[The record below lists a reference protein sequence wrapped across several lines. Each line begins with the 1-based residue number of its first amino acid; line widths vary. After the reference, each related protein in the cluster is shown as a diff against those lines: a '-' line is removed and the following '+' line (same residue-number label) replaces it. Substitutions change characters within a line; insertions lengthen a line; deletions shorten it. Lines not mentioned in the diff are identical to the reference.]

1 MRGGPYGVV
10 RLVTQV
16 TLKLNYHRAGSGEP
30 LVLLHGIGS
39 RWEVWQPVL
48 ARLEAE
54 RDVIAPDLPG
64 FGASPM
70 PSRGTPPGVESLT
83 RMVCEFLDELE
94 LTAPHVGGNSLGGW
108 IALELAKRGRAR
120 SATALSPA
128 GFQNGVEAVFQKST
142 MATTVRLARLARP
155 RARMLMAPALVRRIV
170 FAQLTAHPERIPP
183 ADAAAHLRALAR
195 APWFDETLTAIN
207 SERFGGGER
216 IAVPVTIAW
225 GERDRLLLPR
235 QAARA
240 QRAVPS
246 ARVLTLRGC
255 GHVPTYDDPD
265 QVARVL
271 LEGSSP

>member
-1 MRGGPYGVV
+1 MA
-10 RLVTQV
+10 
-16 TLKLNYHRAGSGEP
+16 LKLNYHRAGSGEP

-48 ARLEAE
+48 ARLEAQ

-64 FGASPM
+64 FGGSPL
-70 PSRGTPPGVESLT
+70 PRPGTPPGVQSLT
-83 RMVCEFLDELE
+83 QMVGEFLEELE
-94 LTAPHVGGNSLGGW
+94 LAAPHVAGNSLGGW

-142 MATTVRLARLARP
+142 MAATVRLARLATP
-155 RARMLMAPALVRRIV
+155 RAEMLTAPALVRRIV
-170 FAQLTAHPERIPP
+170 FVQLTAHPERIPP
-183 ADAAAHLRALAR
+183 ADAAGHLRALAR

-207 SERFGGGER
+207 SERFAGGEQ

-225 GERDRLLLPR
+225 GEHDRLLLPR

-240 QRAVPS
+240 QREIPR
-246 ARVLTLRGC
+246 ARLLTLCGC
-255 GHVPTYDDPD
+255 GHVPTHDDPE

-271 LEGSSP
+271 LDGSSS